1 LCARPRGHHATCRA
15 RTPSRERERHPSHAR
30 QLPGAGSARGSV
42 LGPLHSQKR
51 SLSLSP
57 PSPLFS
63 QADPPDAAKLPPG
76 DVVGV
81 TALLLT
87 CSYQAKE
94 FLRVGYYV
102 NVEYADEA
110 LREAPPE
117 RPVVER

>member
-1 LCARPRGHHATCRA
+1 MHARGAPAAPCPSTPHAHPRRPCAWFSTLSEACRA
-15 RTPSRERERHPSHAR
+15 GETGGALLAPFSPSF
-30 QLPGAGSARGSV
+30 
-42 LGPLHSQKR
+42 
-51 SLSLSP
+51 LSLSH
-57 PSPLFS
+57 LFFFSLS

-102 NVEYADEA
+102 NVEYLDEA

-117 RPVVER
+117 RPVVEK

>member
-1 LCARPRGHHATCRA
+1 LLQERLTPRI
-15 RTPSRERERHPSHAR
+15 SQHPPNST
-30 QLPGAGSARGSV
+30 
-42 LGPLHSQKR
+42 
-51 SLSLSP
+51 
-57 PSPLFS
+57 

-87 CSYQAKE
+87 CSYQGKE

-102 NVEYADEA
+102 NVEYWDEA

>member
-1 LCARPRGHHATCRA
+1 MLLEPGRAGDATSHTTHSSL
-15 RTPSRERERHPSHAR
+15 TPI
-30 QLPGAGSARGSV
+30 
-42 LGPLHSQKR
+42 
-51 SLSLSP
+51 
-57 PSPLFS
+57 

-102 NVEYADEA
+102 NVEYLDDA

>member
-1 LCARPRGHHATCRA
+1 MRRGDGRRAPRPLLT
-15 RTPSRERERHPSHAR
+15 
-30 QLPGAGSARGSV
+30 LI
-42 LGPLHSQKR
+42 
-51 SLSLSP
+51 SLSH
-57 PSPLFS
+57 LFFFSLS

-102 NVEYADEA
+102 NVEYLDEA

-117 RPVVER
+117 RPVVEK